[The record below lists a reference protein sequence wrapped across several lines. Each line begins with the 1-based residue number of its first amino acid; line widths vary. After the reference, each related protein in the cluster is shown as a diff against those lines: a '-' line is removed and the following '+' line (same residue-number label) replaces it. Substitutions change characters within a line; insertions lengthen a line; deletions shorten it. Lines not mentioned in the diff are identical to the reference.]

1 MKYMERQFVVVF
13 YLTKKEYKMSSNVKR
28 QNAKGFIELKQS
40 KRVEFIVFNRF
51 WLNQEENE
59 EPMEGILVKAGD
71 EKHLLY
77 YISFS
82 RLL

>member
-1 MKYMERQFVVVF
+1 MERQFVVVF
-13 YLTKKEYKMSSNVKR
+13 YLTKKEYKMSSNVKH

-59 EPMEGILVKAGD
+59 EPMEGILVKASD

>member
-13 YLTKKEYKMSSNVKR
+13 YLTKKEYKMSSNVKHK
-28 QNAKGFIELKQS
+28 NAKGFIELKQS

-59 EPMEGILVKAGD
+59 EPMEGILVKASD

>member
-13 YLTKKEYKMSSNVKR
+13 YLTKKEYKMSSNVKH

-59 EPMEGILVKAGD
+59 EPMDACCNGR
-71 EKHLLY
+71 H
-77 YISFS
+77 FS
-82 RLL
+82 ESQR